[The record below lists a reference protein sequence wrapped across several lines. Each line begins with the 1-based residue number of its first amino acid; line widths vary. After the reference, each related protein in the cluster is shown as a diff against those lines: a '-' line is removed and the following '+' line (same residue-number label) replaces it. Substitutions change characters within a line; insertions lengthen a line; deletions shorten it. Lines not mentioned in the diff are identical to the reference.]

1 MKKAFYSSPLRATGG
16 LIASMC
22 VPFLLIGK
30 NLDHL
35 PAANAVFAV
44 SHASA
49 FDDLWEEQA
58 VIITGKIIS
67 ANDGE
72 GIPGVS
78 ILLKG
83 TTIGTVTD
91 INGDFQLDAGTGSGT
106 LVVSSIGFATQEIA
120 INGRTV
126 INVTL
131 SEDIQGLDEVIV
143 VGFGTQKR
151 ANVTGAVSTLA
162 GVILPEGQ

>member
-1 MKKAFYSSPLRATGG
+1 CMKKAFYSSPLRATGG
-16 LIASMC
+16 LIAAMC

-30 NLDHL
+30 DLDHL
-35 PAANAVFAV
+35 HAGNAAFAV
-44 SHASA
+44 SH
-49 FDDLWEEQA
+49 FPVLDDLRDEQA
-58 VIITGKIIS
+58 VIITGKIVS

-72 GIPGVS
+72 GIPCVS

-91 INGDFQLDAGTGSGT
+91 INGDFQLEAGTGTGT
-106 LVVSSIGFATQEIA
+106 LVVSSIDCATQEIA

-131 SEDIQGLDEVIV
+131 AEVIQGLDE
-143 VGFGTQKR
+143 
-151 ANVTGAVSTLA
+151 
-162 GVILPEGQ
+162 